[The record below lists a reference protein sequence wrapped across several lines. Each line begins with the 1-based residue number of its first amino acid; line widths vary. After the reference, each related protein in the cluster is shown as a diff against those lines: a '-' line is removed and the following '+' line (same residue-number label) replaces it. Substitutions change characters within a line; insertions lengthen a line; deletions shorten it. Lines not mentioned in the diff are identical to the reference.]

1 MEDVKH
7 QQKQHDTTT
16 VDAKAKLIALCTQNL
31 GGFYQAN
38 DTIES
43 CAPPNTEH
51 DAKIQITDANL
62 VERTHMR
69 MRYKE
74 MQRQMNLESILEQVR
89 KRMSGTAPQ
98 QAVDNDWAN
107 VFFDFAED
115 ISDPAMQSIWANAMV
130 HELYRPNSISK
141 CSLKFLHSLDN
152 WEIKAFKKV
161 AVSAF
166 IVMNGHPF
174 VFRSVDNA
182 LDSDPLFSQTRMLS
196 HCIASGLINKGTHP
210 LAVGFAFNYQ
220 GEDQVV
226 SSGHLPEGTSV
237 GYYIQSF
244 TKIGSDLYRM
254 VIEQPMQAVSD
265 SRHEV
270 WELLSDFLE
279 LGQCTE

>member
-7 QQKQHDTTT
+7 QQKNHDT
-16 VDAKAKLIALCTQNL
+16 VEAKSKLIALCTQNL
-31 GGFYQAN
+31 GGLYQAN
-38 DTIES
+38 DTIQS
-43 CAPPNTEH
+43 CAYPSTEH
-51 DAKIQITDANL
+51 GSKIEMTEANL
-62 VERTHMR
+62 IERTHRR

-74 MQRQMNLESILEQVR
+74 TQRQINLEAILEQVC
-89 KRMSGTAPQ
+89 KGIHGTAPQ
-98 QAVDNDWAN
+98 QAIDNDWAN

-130 HELYRPNSISK
+130 HEIYRPNSISK
-141 CSLKFLHSLDN
+141 CSLKFLHSLEN

-166 IVMNGHPF
+166 IGKNGHPF

-182 LDSDPLFSQTRMLS
+182 LEADPLFSQTRMLS
-196 HCIASGLINKGTHP
+196 HCVAAGLINKAARP
-210 LAVGFAFNYQ
+210 LSVGFSFNYQ
-220 GEDQVV
+220 GENQVV

-254 VIEQPMQAVSD
+254 VIEQPKKVVND

-279 LGQCTE
+279 LGQCA